1 MFETGAQ
8 FSPFSTPSWRR
19 WRNAPDE
26 VPDKSSGRFRFL
38 GTAHAFAFIR
48 IKINLP

>member
-1 MFETGAQ
+1 MFENGGQ

-26 VPDKSSGRFRFL
+26 VPHKSSSGFGFL
-38 GTAHAFAFIR
+38 GAAHAFAFIG